1 MRRKILLIFT
11 YIIFLFVVLEV
22 LSRSYLSARAGI
34 DLIKLVSCD
43 ATWRNLWVKRY
54 QTRSFKLFYSF
65 DVFDPTK
72 GWALK
77 PNLVNRPAFGSKV
90 LNSNSKGIRGRE
102 YSYERSVEKR
112 VVIFGDSFTFGDEV
126 SDNETYAYY
135 LQEKLVSSQVIN
147 FGVHG
152 YGHDQMLIYLKEEG
166 IKYRPDIVILGFVYE
181 DTQRNILSFRDY
193 AKPRFVLVD
202 GQLELKN
209 SPVPKPE
216 KLLENEFYR
225 SKFIDLLT
233 IIYQKCR
240 QLTKLQ
246 EREAETITTA
256 ILDEMLRVIRGVGA
270 RPVFVYLPT
279 FNEMIIPGIKLTK
292 EEEYFSSYCQSR
304 RINHLFL
311 RPYFL
316 SKAQSGVQVKT
327 VQHWGP
333 VEHQI
338 AADAIAAYLTNI
350 EALSPSNLAAPP
362 KSRRVAAKLAA
373 MAESK

>member
-1 MRRKILLIFT
+1 MISF
-11 YIIFLFVVLEV
+11 FVVLEV
-22 LSRSYLSARAGI
+22 FSRFYLPAKAGI
-34 DLIKLVSCD
+34 DLIRLVSCD
-43 ATWRNLWVKRY
+43 ATWRNFWVKRH
-54 QTRSFKLFYSF
+54 QTRSLELFYRF

-77 PNLVNRPAFGSKV
+77 PKLVNQRAFGSKV
-90 LNSNSKGIRGRE
+90 LNSNSKGIRGKE
-102 YSYERSVEKR
+102 YSYERSEKKR
-112 VVIFGDSFTFGDEV
+112 ILIFGDSFTFGDEV
-126 SDNETYAYY
+126 SNNETYSYY
-135 LQEKLVSSQVIN
+135 LQEKLPSSEVIN
-147 FGVHG
+147 LGVHG

-216 KLLENEFYR
+216 KLLKNEFYR
-225 SKFIDLLT
+225 SRFIDLLT
-233 IIYQKCR
+233 IICQKYR

-246 EREAETITTA
+246 EKEAEAITTA

-270 RPVFVYLPT
+270 LPVFVYLPT
-279 FNEMIIPGIKLTK
+279 FNAMIIPGIKLTR

-327 VQHWGP
+327 IQHWSP

-338 AADAIAAYLTNI
+338 AADAIVAYLTNI
-350 EALSPSNLAAPP
+350 EALLPSNLATPP
-362 KSRRVAAKLAA
+362 EAGAWQPN
-373 MAESK
+373 

>member
-1 MRRKILLIFT
+1 MRRKIFLILA
-11 YIIFLFVVLEV
+11 YIISLFIVLEV
-22 LSRSYLSARAGI
+22 FSRFYLSAKAGF

-43 ATWRNLWVKRY
+43 ATWRNFWIKRHH
-54 QTRSFKLFYSF
+54 TRSLELFYRF

-77 PNLVNRPAFGSKV
+77 PNLVNLPVFGSKV
-90 LNSNSKGIRGRE
+90 LNSNSKGIRGGE
-102 YSYERSVEKR
+102 YSYERARKKR
-112 VVIFGDSFTFGDEV
+112 ILVFGDSFTFGDEV
-126 SDNETYAYY
+126 SDNETYSYY
-135 LQEKLVSSQVIN
+135 FQEKLLSSEVIN
-147 FGVHG
+147 LGVHG
-152 YGHDQMLIYLKEEG
+152 YGHDQMLIYLKKEG

-209 SPVPKPE
+209 SPGPKPE
-216 KLLENEFYR
+216 KLLEKEFYR

-233 IIYQKCR
+233 ILYQKYR

-270 RPVFVYLPT
+270 RPVFVYLPI
-279 FNEMIIPGIKLTK
+279 FNEMTTSGIKLTK
-292 EEEYFSSYCQSR
+292 EEEYFSNYCQSR
-304 RINHLFL
+304 GIDHLFL

-316 SKAQSGVQVKT
+316 SKIQSAVQVKT
-327 VQHWGP
+327 MQHWGP
-333 VEHQI
+333 LEHQI
-338 AADAIAAYLTNI
+338 AADAIATFLTNI
-350 EALSPSNLAAPP
+350 EALQPSNFATPQKAGAWQPN
-362 KSRRVAAKLAA
+362 
-373 MAESK
+373 